1 MYKDNMNTEVNNT
14 DKKLHISDVISR
26 FLDWLLIKLIRRR
39 WRKLYKHVQNDQIG
53 TLEYSK
59 RRRNYENL
67 IIEIE
72 KNDL

>member
-1 MYKDNMNTEVNNT
+1 MDKDNKKKEVNNT
-14 DKKLHISDVISR
+14 NKKLHISDVISR
-26 FLDWLLIKLIRRR
+26 FWDWLLIKLIRRR
-39 WRKLYKHVQNDQIG
+39 WRKLYKHVQNNQIG
-53 TLEYSK
+53 TPEYSK